1 MSAPAWR
8 RYLRFWRSDLAA
20 DLDDEF
26 RFHLETEI
34 EELVTLGMAPEAAR
48 ETALRRFGDVDL
60 YRRHCRAADERRAG
74 RERRTENL
82 SVLAQDLRYAIR
94 SLRRQPLFATI
105 AVVTLAL
112 GIGAN
117 TAIFSV
123 VNGVL
128 LKPLPYREPER
139 LVMLWETMKDAD
151 RIMVSY
157 PNFLDWRA
165 RQRLFEDITVYNPF
179 DSQNMTGQGDAERV
193 RSALVAGNYFQ
204 LLGVRPGLGRLI
216 EPTDD
221 TPASAPVAVLSHGY
235 FRSRFG
241 GDPSVIGK
249 TLVLDGRPYTVVG
262 VMPKQVRLADRDIIL
277 PVARFAKGP
286 MFARESHPGLIGLG
300 RLKPGVSVQQAQA
313 DLQRVS
319 AELRAEYPR
328 ENAGIGSA
336 GAPLLD
342 MVVRRIKPALRILMI
357 AVGLVLLIACA
368 NVANLVLSRSAARQR
383 EFALRT
389 ALGAGRGRIVRQ
401 LLTESLVLALAGGL
415 LGVVVAMAGV
425 KFLISLE
432 PGSVP
437 RLMDIRVDTTVLLFA
452 LGVSVATGVLFGLG
466 PALQSGRS
474 APVTALKEGSRGS
487 SAGAA
492 RQRTRATLTVAEVA
506 IAVVLL
512 AGAGLLLRSFAKLTA
527 VNPGFDASNV
537 LGGVVRLPQQK
548 YPTSERRQ
556 AAFDEMLQKL
566 RAIPGVESA
575 TFGSDLPVTTNWQTS
590 VSFEGLA
597 PFPPGKAPL
606 LNAAN
611 VDPSYF
617 ETLRIP
623 LIAGRHFVATD
634 GEVQR
639 RAVIISEGIAKRF
652 YPNVSPIGRRMKEGL
667 PTDTIAWR
675 TIVGVVKDTRT
686 DGLTEQPRGTFYLP
700 RAESEMRGGWL
711 IVRSRLPVQQ
721 LTAAMRR
728 ALAEVDRDVPLSLA
742 QTMDA
747 VLAAYAE
754 EQKFSMLMLTIF
766 AAVALVLASVGIY
779 GVISYNVTRRT
790 GEIGVRIALGA
801 RRVDVIGLVVGQAM
815 AMAVAGV
822 AIGVL
827 LALWSGKT
835 LSSMLFGVGPRDPLV
850 LGMVSVFLIAVALA
864 AALAPALRAAR
875 IDPTIAIRGD

>member
-8 RYLRFWRSDLAA
+8 RYVRFWRSDLAA

-34 EELVTLGMAPEAAR
+34 EELVALGMAPEAAR
-48 ETALRRFGDVDL
+48 ETALRRFGDADL

-139 LVMLWETMKDAD
+139 LVMLWETMSDGS
-151 RIMVSY
+151 RILVSY
-157 PNFLDWRA
+157 PNFVDWRA
-165 RQRLFEDITVYNPF
+165 RQRGFEDVAVYNPF
-179 DSQNMTGQGDAERV
+179 ASHNMTGRGDAERV
-193 RSALVAGNYFQ
+193 RTALVAGNYFRI
-204 LLGVRPGLGRLI
+204 LGVRPTLGRLI
-216 EPTDD
+216 DSSDD

-235 FRSRFG
+235 FQSRFG
-241 GDPSVIGK
+241 GDPA
-249 TLVLDGRPYTVVG
+249 LVGTSIMLDGRAYTVVG
-262 VMPKQVRLADRDIIL
+262 VMPPEVRIADRDIVL
-277 PVARFAKGP
+277 PVGLFVNGPHYARD
-286 MFARESHPGLIGLG
+286 SHPGLLG
-300 RLKPGVSVQQAQA
+300 VARLKPGVSLAQA
-313 DLQRVS
+313 RADLPRVS

-328 ENAGIGSA
+328 LNAGIGSDA
-336 GAPLLD
+336 APLID
-342 MVVRRIKPALRILMI
+342 MVVGRIKPALRMLMI

-383 EFALRT
+383 ELALRT

-401 LLTESLVLALAGGL
+401 LLTESLVLALAGGV
-415 LGVVVAMAGV
+415 LGVVIAIGGV
-425 KFLISLE
+425 KLLLALE

-452 LGVSVATGVLFGLG
+452 LGVSVLTGVLFGLG
-466 PALQSGRS
+466 PALQSGSS
-474 APVTALKEGSRGS
+474 APVSALRESSRSS

-506 IAVVLL
+506 IAVMLL
-512 AGAGLLLRSFAKLTA
+512 AGAGLLVRSFAKLTA
-527 VNPGFDASNV
+527 VDPGFDASNV
-537 LGGVVRLPQQK
+537 IGGVVRLPENK
-548 YPTSERRQ
+548 YATPEQRQ
-556 AAFDEMLQKL
+556 AAFDELLRKV

-575 TFGSDLPVTTNWQTS
+575 TIGSDHPLTASWQTTI
-590 VSFEGLA
+590 SFEGLP
-597 PFPPGKAPL
+597 PFPPGQAPL
-606 LNAAN
+606 LNAVYA
-611 VDPSYF
+611 DPSYF
-617 ETLRIP
+617 ATLRIP
-623 LIAGRHFVATD
+623 LVAGRHFVVSD
-634 GEVQR
+634 GAR
-639 RAVIISEGIAKRF
+639 RPGAIIISEGVAKRF
-652 YPNVSPIGRRMKEGL
+652 FADANPIGRRVKEAL
-667 PTDTIAWR
+667 SDSIAW
-675 TIVGVVKDTRT
+675 TIVGVVKDTRR
-686 DGLTEQPRGTFYLP
+686 DGLVEQPRGTFYLP
-700 RAESEMRGGWL
+700 RAQSEMRGGWL
-711 IVRSRLPVQQ
+711 IVRSKLPAEQVS
-721 LTAAMRR
+721 AAMRR
-728 ALAEVDRDVPLSLA
+728 SLAEVDRDVPLALTR
-742 QTMDA
+742 TMEA
-747 VLAAYAE
+747 VLADYAE
-754 EQKFSMLMLTIF
+754 AQKFATLMLTIF
-766 AAVALVLASVGIY
+766 AGVALVLASVGIY
-779 GVISYNVTRRT
+779 GVISYNVTQRT
-790 GEIGVRIALGA
+790 GEIGDRLALGA

-822 AIGVL
+822 AVGVL

-850 LGMVSVFLIAVALA
+850 LGMVSVFLLAIALA

-875 IDPTIAIRGD
+875 IDPVSAIRGE